1 MHKYVKGVDRYTF
14 AKITPYDEKV
24 PGNQSSSM
32 YMFLHKINPIQS
44 RAKEKKVPNGDYKY
58 FRFKVIF

>member
-1 MHKYVKGVDRYTF
+1 MNKYVKEVDRYTF

-32 YMFLHKINPIQS
+32 YMSYVLHKINPIQC
-44 RAKEKKVPNGDYKY
+44 RAKEKKVPN
-58 FRFKVIF
+58 RLQVLQI